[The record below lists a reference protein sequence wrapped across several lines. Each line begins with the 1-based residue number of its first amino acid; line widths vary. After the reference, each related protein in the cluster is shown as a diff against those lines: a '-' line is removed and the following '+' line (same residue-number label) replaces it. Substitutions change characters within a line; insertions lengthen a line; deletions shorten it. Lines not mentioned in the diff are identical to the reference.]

1 MCNFVNTAELSKIL
15 LLFCFSSISLIILN
29 NKSIQSNA
37 PFFYSETL
45 ETITTAAS
53 ISVRSVWFASQTQT
67 VIGDCASATS
77 FATTTTKHP
86 TIKSVNI
93 HIMVSCQ
100 SMRGLHVVVM
110 SEREEWDE
118 IPEDQYT
125 RAHRRHYVGIK
136 RNEHIEQQKKKKNNQ
151 LKGVGREKKNHINYL
166 CELALLCCYFFNIF
180 SVIIDIFII
189 YTRVRLNPM
198 NSLLDV

>member
-1 MCNFVNTAELSKIL
+1 MWDPFDSHHRLRLSLDIVPVPHRLPQQQLNTQ
-15 LLFCFSSISLIILN
+15 
-29 NKSIQSNA
+29 QSN
-37 PFFYSETL
+37 PSTFTSWW
-45 ETITTAAS
+45 
-53 ISVRSVWFASQTQT
+53 VVSQC
-67 VIGDCASATS
+67 VAY
-77 FATTTTKHP
+77 
-86 TIKSVNI
+86 
-93 HIMVSCQ
+93 
-100 SMRGLHVVVM
+100 VVVM

-125 RAHRRHYVGIK
+125 RGHRLHYVGIK
-136 RNEHIEQQKKKKNNQ
+136 RNVHIEQQKKKKNNQ